1 LFEDKVLKVS
11 GNNYEIG
18 SKVGKR
24 FRTQIKDFLEKSK
37 GLKLLRKIE
46 RRNPRHRK
54 LMEYGERY
62 FPQYME
68 EIRGIADGADSS
80 LTDILLINCK
90 YDFPRKGC
98 TTVIFKEP
106 NRIILAHNEDNAKDY
121 LNNCYF
127 LKVYPEVGTPF
138 ISFCY
143 PGMIPGNSFA
153 FNAYGIIITNN
164 AMPTPDV
171 RIGSPRHLSDRA
183 QLEGKDLR
191 DVIKKTLFQERASG
205 GSFNIVSQ
213 KQKRAMN
220 IETTSQRHCITEV
233 EDKCL
238 HTNHYVSK
246 ELNSPKKDESLL
258 RSSISRYEVGSK
270 LLLKVKEKTPQAAL
284 DILSSLE
291 AKPYSIL
298 MIDKRR
304 RGRTLF
310 TTLFDVSDTGITMK
324 VYEPKPK
331 IQEKDSFLELT
342 SDDLT

>member
-1 LFEDKVLKVS
+1 LLEDKVVKVS

-18 SKVGKR
+18 FKAGER
-24 FRTQIKDFLEKSK
+24 FRTQITDFLEKSK
-37 GLKLLRKIE
+37 GFKFLRKLE
-46 RRNPRHRK
+46 RRNPRHQK
-54 LMEYGERY
+54 LIEYGEKY
-62 FPQYME
+62 FPQYMD
-68 EIRGIADGADSS
+68 EIRGIADGSDSS

-98 TTVIFKEP
+98 TTVVFKEP
-106 NRIILAHNEDNAKDY
+106 NRIILAHNEDNTKDN
-121 LNNCYF
+121 LNNCYL

-183 QLEGKDLR
+183 QLEGKDVR
-191 DVIKKTLFQERASG
+191 DVIKRTLFQERASG

-213 KQKRAMN
+213 KEKRAIN

-233 EDKCL
+233 VDKYL
-238 HTNHYVSK
+238 HANHYVSR
-246 ELNSPKKDESLL
+246 ELSSLKKNESLL
-258 RSSISRYEVGSK
+258 RSSISRYKVGSK

-284 DILSSLE
+284 DILSSSE

-310 TTLFDVSDTGITMK
+310 TALFDVSYDGITMK

-331 IQEKDSFLELT
+331 IQEKDAFLELT
-342 SDDLT
+342 LDDLT